1 MRPATST
8 IQREPEAKTYLL
20 GDLIMNMTDFVNSNY
35 IKGEDI
41 AQNVLIEAT
50 IASVKRKE
58 FEDSEKSVIAL
69 EDGRQ
74 VVLNQTRLKVLIGA
88 FGPNSENWIG
98 KPVILSRGQERYGG
112 KSVPAVR
119 MEPIVAPRIAAAG
132 SAQPLHSPQPV
143 QITRGS
149 SDIQSGPAA
158 WDDPPPAP
166 PPPDRYEGP
175 DDDIDF

>member
-1 MRPATST
+1 M
-8 IQREPEAKTYLL
+8 
-20 GDLIMNMTDFVNSNY
+20 IMNMTDFVNSNY

-50 IASVKRKE
+50 IASVKKKE
-58 FEDSEKSVIAL
+58 FEDGGKSVLAL

-112 KSVPAVR
+112 KPVPAVR
-119 MEPIVAPRIAAAG
+119 IEPIVAPRIGVTSEGNAH
-132 SAQPLHSPQPV
+132 PLPSPATKSEPT

-149 SDIQSGPAA
+149 NEIRSASGP
-158 WDDPPPAP
+158 WDKPPPSP
-166 PPPDRYEGP
+166 PAATSYDGP
-175 DDDIDF
+175 NDVDDDIRF